1 MQGLLR
7 GTGAVPVFGH
17 KGPPGTCTPYP
28 CARSCFA
35 VNCYNTCRHR
45 KMQIH
50 AFDAPRMNGRVI
62 RGTGAVFGHK
72 GPPPGT
78 CTPYPYA
85 RAFPDTP
92 HRRARP
98 VYAHMGG
105 LSFASGPL
113 MVGWVM
119 YGHVRVAVAFIP
131 AETK

>member
-1 MQGLLR
+1 MNTT
-7 GTGAVPVFGH
+7 GTTSNTPN
-17 KGPPGTCTPYP
+17 KGKECHDWKG
-28 CARSCFA
+28 R
-35 VNCYNTCRHR
+35 
-45 KMQIH
+45 
-50 AFDAPRMNGRVI
+50 AFQAKNMNGRVI

-119 YGHVRVAVAFIP
+119 YGHVRVVVAFIP
-131 AETK
+131 AEAQSDVRTKRSEAAYR